1 MRIAFL
7 GTRGV
12 PARYGGF
19 ETAAEEIGRRLVER
33 GHEVVVYCRV
43 GNSDTDLREYA
54 GMELVTLPAV
64 RVKSLETLSHT
75 GASVRHLVAHRPRPD
90 AAVMFNAGNAVY
102 LPALRARRI
111 PVATHVDG
119 LEWQRSKWA
128 GGGRRY
134 YRRVEVMAVRWSD
147 ALIADAAGIADYY
160 YAQFGVTCDQIS
172 YGAPILGDVGSATLG
187 DLQLTA
193 DGYHLV
199 VARFEPENH
208 VLEIVRGYRSSP
220 AALPL
225 VVVGSAPYSGEYT
238 AAVEAVAADDPRIRL
253 VGSIWDRDL
262 LDQLY
267 ANARTYL
274 HGHSVGGTN
283 PSLLRAMGAGTP
295 TIAWDVVFNDQ
306 VLGPSAMLFHSPE
319 TLGDAVVAAE
329 ADAAGMRTIGAAL
342 AERAAEH
349 YVWDDVAVAYESLME
364 RIASGDSI
372 HHLARRARRS
382 AEET

>member
-1 MRIAFL
+1 MRIALL

-33 GHEVVVYCRV
+33 GHEVVVYCRT
-43 GNSDTDLREYA
+43 GNSDTELSEHA

-64 RVKSLETLSHT
+64 RAKSLETLSHT
-75 GASVRHLVAHRPRPD
+75 GASVSHLVSRGPRPD
-90 AAVMFNAGNAVY
+90 AVVMFNAGNAVY

-134 YRRVEVMAVRWSD
+134 YRMVEGMAVRWSD

-160 YAQFGVTCDQIS
+160 RAQFGVTCDQIA
-172 YGAPILGDVGSATLG
+172 YGAPILGDVGAAKLS
-187 DLQLTA
+187 DLQLEPG
-193 DGYHLV
+193 GYHLV

-208 VLEIVRGYRSSP
+208 VLEIVAGYRRSQ

-238 AAVEAVAADDPRIRL
+238 TAIEAAAAGDERIRL
-253 VGSIWDRDL
+253 VGGVWDQDL

-267 ANARTYL
+267 SNAHTYL

-283 PSLLRAMGAGTP
+283 PSLLRAMGAGTA
-295 TIAWDVVFNDQ
+295 TIAWDVVFNGQ
-306 VLGPSAMLFHSPE
+306 VLGAAAMLFHSPE
-319 TLGDAVVAAE
+319 TLALAIETAE
-329 ADAAGMRTIGAAL
+329 ADPDATAAAGAAL
-342 AERAAEH
+342 AERAAGH
-349 YVWDDVAVAYESLME
+349 YVWDEVAGAYEAMLA
-364 RIASGDSI
+364 RIAGGDSI
-372 HHLARRARRS
+372 HRGARRARRS
-382 AEET
+382 AEEL